1 MKILKEY
8 GTTIAIVVAG
18 FVAIAW
24 LMNPQP
30 HPLEG
35 AMAPTFTLPDVSGVP
50 VDMARHLGKDVVV
63 LDFWAS
69 WCPPCRKGLPAVDGM
84 AKTFAGQPVAVYA
97 VNIMEG
103 EALVTD
109 FATSTGLQL
118 PILMDKT
125 GIVAEDYGV
134 TGIPQTVVIDQTGRV
149 HAIHVGLGLRF
160 QATLESQVQTL
171 LDGPET
177 GDAVAAAG

>member
-1 MKILKEY
+1 MKIIKEY
-8 GTTIAIVVAG
+8 GTTIAIVIAA

-24 LMNPQP
+24 LLNPRP

-35 AMAPTFTLPDVSGVP
+35 AMAPTFSLPDVSGTP
-50 VDMARHLGKDVVV
+50 VDLAAHLGNDVVV

-69 WCPPCRKGLPAVDGM
+69 WCPPCRKGLPAVDGV

-103 EALVTD
+103 EALVKE
-109 FATSTGLQL
+109 FAQSTGLQL

-125 GIVAEDYGV
+125 GVVAEDYGV
-134 TGIPQTVVIDQTGRV
+134 TGIPQTVIIDQTGRV

-160 QATLESQVQTL
+160 QATLEGQVQAL
-171 LDGPET
+171 LDGPDGEE
-177 GDAVAAAG
+177 AVASAG

>member
-1 MKILKEY
+1 MRILKEY
-8 GTTIAIVVAG
+8 GTTIAIVVAA

-24 LMNPQP
+24 LLNPRP

-35 AMAPTFTLPDVSGVP
+35 AMAPTFALPDVSGQTI
-50 VDMARHLGKDVVV
+50 DMATHIGKDVVV

-84 AKTFAGQPVAVYA
+84 AKTFEGQPVAVYA

-103 EALVTD
+103 EALVKE
-109 FATSTGLQL
+109 FAASTGLNL

-134 TGIPQTVVIDQTGRV
+134 TGIPQTVIIDQSGRI

-160 QATLESQVQTL
+160 QATLEGQVQAL
-171 LDGPET
+171 LDGSQT